1 MKRPM
6 DISTLFIL
14 LGIGLLAG
22 ALSGLVGIGGGIVMV
37 PALVMLLGLSQHQ
50 AQGTSLATLLIPIG
64 LLFSVINYHKTG
76 NVNIAYATIIALAFI
91 GGSYFGSSLALKL
104 DQLWLKRIF
113 GLLLAAVSI
122 KYLLGK

>member
-50 AQGTSLATLLIPIG
+50 AQGTSLATLLMASG
-64 LLFSVINYHKTG
+64 LRLMAWACSAKARWI
-76 NVNIAYATIIALAFI
+76 
-91 GGSYFGSSLALKL
+91 
-104 DQLWLKRIF
+104 DCRIHHE
-113 GLLLAAVSI
+113 A
-122 KYLLGK
+122 